1 MQQDII
7 YSQRFKKMVKK
18 NKKLK
23 KVREQASCDETKCLE
38 KNIGLIN
45 GDWLCLDCG
54 EKVKPPAEER
64 SLKPQ
69 APSTTKKPQLN
80 NRINK

>member
-1 MQQDII
+1 M
-7 YSQRFKKMVKK
+7 YKNVNWNTGSAAARFRLKK

-38 KNIGLIN
+38 KNTGLIN

-54 EKVKPPAEER
+54 EKVKPPKGS
-64 SLKPQ
+64 SLTSSQ
-69 APSTTKKPQLN
+69 A
-80 NRINK
+80 